1 MMKSIYA
8 YDFFGNR
15 TGMEDYGKGRKTAYR
30 YDALNRLLEEE
41 MEGGSRSYTYD
52 LRGNLTAEYQ
62 NGSLIHGYEYNAM
75 NRLAKSWNR
84 QGSHISL

>member
-1 MMKSIYA
+1 MGRCDAGFWQAK
-8 YDFFGNR
+8 
-15 TGMEDYGKGRKTAYR
+15 EDDIFHGQVPAANMVKKY
-30 YDALNRLLEEE
+30 E
-41 MEGGSRSYTYD
+41 YD